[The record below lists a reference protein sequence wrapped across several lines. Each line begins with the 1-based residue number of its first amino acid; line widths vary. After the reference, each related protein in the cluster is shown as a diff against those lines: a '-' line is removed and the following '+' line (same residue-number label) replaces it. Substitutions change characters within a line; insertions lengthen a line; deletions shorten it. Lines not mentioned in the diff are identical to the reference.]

1 MESTAGKNFF
11 SGKAYR
17 LFVEELATHLTA
29 AAASFSD
36 DHICSATEL
45 RQLSSRF
52 HTIKGGAGFF
62 GLTDVQDLAGK
73 LEDTLGV
80 LSPSCLKT
88 KPELCAIFE
97 ALKSISARLPT
108 PAQ

>member
-1 MESTAGKNFF
+1 MESAAGKNFF

-17 LFVEELATHLTA
+17 LFVEELAIHLTA
-29 AAASFSD
+29 AATSFSN
-36 DHICSATEL
+36 DHVCCSTEL
-45 RQLSSRF
+45 KQLSSRF

-80 LSPSCLKT
+80 LSPCCLKT
-88 KPELCAIFE
+88 RPELCATFE
-97 ALKSISARLPT
+97 ALKSISSKLPT